1 MTSTCK
7 DGDLEDGLKPAL
19 AHVAGGLKL
28 DEAQAE
34 AAFGVVMAGEATPA
48 QIGGLLMALRVRGE
62 TVAELTGAV
71 RALRRRMLRVQAP
84 RGAIDVCGTGGDQHG
99 TLNISTA
106 VAFVLAAC
114 GVPVAKHGNRALS
127 SRAGASDVLAA
138 LGVPPVQDVAELQAE
153 LADHD
158 LAFMAAPAH
167 HPALRFA
174 AAVRAEL
181 GTRTLFNLLGPL
193 CNPASVQLQLIG
205 VYDRRW
211 LIPVVETLRRLGSAR
226 VWAVHGMID
235 GDQAG
240 QGLDELTL
248 AGPSW
253 VVALEDGVIHELV
266 ITPAMAG
273 LPPAPVAAIAGG
285 DGRHNALALEALLRG
300 ARGAYRDTVLLNA
313 AAALRVARG
322 GNMFPRTMHG
332 SGTPAAAT
340 GEAAGAA
347 EAAVLVRGLR
357 EAVREAACALDD
369 GSALAVLERLR
380 CRLRDRDHRR

>member
-1 MTSTCK
+1 MT
-7 DGDLEDGLKPAL
+7 GNPGAGLRQVL
-19 AHVAGGLKL
+19 AHVAGGQGL

-34 AAFGVVMAGEATPA
+34 AAFGVIMAGAATPA

-62 TVAELTGAV
+62 TVAEMTGAV
-71 RALRRRMLRVQAP
+71 RALRGRMTRVQAP
-84 RGAIDVCGTGGDQHG
+84 AGAIDVCGTGGDHHG

-127 SRAGASDVLAA
+127 SQAGASDVLAA
-138 LGVPPVQDVAELQAE
+138 LGVPPVRDVPLLEAE
-153 LADHD
+153 LAAHG

-167 HPALRFA
+167 HPALRHA

-193 CNPASVQLQLIG
+193 CNPASVRLQLIG
-205 VYDRRW
+205 VYERRW
-211 LIPVVETLRRLGSAR
+211 LMPVVKTLHRLGSTR
-226 VWAVHGMID
+226 IWAVHGTIA
-235 GDQAG
+235 GDLSG

-248 AGPSW
+248 AGPSQ

-266 ITPAMAG
+266 ITPELAG
-273 LPPAPVAAIAGG
+273 LPPAPVGAIAGG
-285 DGRHNALALEALLRG
+285 DAAHNAQALEALLRG
-300 ARGAYRDTVLLNA
+300 APGAYRDTVLLNA

-322 GNMFPRTMHG
+322 GNMFPRRMDG
-332 SGTPAAAT
+332 SGTRTAPG
-340 GEAAGAA
+340 GEAAGSAPAGRFAHALRAA
-347 EAAVLVRGLR
+347 VGEAA
-357 EAVREAACALDD
+357 AALDD

-380 CRLRDRDHRR
+380 CRLRDRDDRR

>member
-1 MTSTCK
+1 MTL
-7 DGDLEDGLKPAL
+7 DEYHGLKPVL
-19 AHVAGGLKL
+19 AHVAAGLGL

-34 AAFGVVMAGEATPA
+34 AAFGLIMAGEATPA

-71 RALRRRMLRVQAP
+71 RAMRGRMLRVQAP
-84 RGAIDVCGTGGDQHG
+84 AEAIDVCGTGGDNHG

-106 VAFVLAAC
+106 VAFVLAAR

-138 LGVPPVQDVAELQAE
+138 LGVPPVQDVPLLEAE
-153 LADHD
+153 LAGHG

-167 HPALRFA
+167 HPALRH
-174 AAVRAEL
+174 AAVARAEL

-193 CNPASVQLQLIG
+193 CNPASVRLQLVG
-205 VYDRRW
+205 VYDRCW
-211 LIPVVETLRRLGSAR
+211 LLPVVETLHRLGSDR
-226 VWAVHGMID
+226 VWAVHGTLD
-235 GDQAG
+235 GDPAG

-248 AGPSW
+248 AGPSD

-273 LPPAPVAAIAGG
+273 LPPAPVGAIAGG
-285 DGRHNALALEALLRG
+285 DARHNALALEALLRG

-322 GNMFPRTMHG
+322 GNMFPRSMDG
-332 SGTPAAAT
+332 GGTRPAPAL
-340 GEAAGAA
+340 EAGAA
-347 EAAVLVRGLR
+347 EAAPFVRGLR
-357 EAVREAACALDD
+357 DAVREAACALDD

-380 CRLRDRDHRR
+380 CRLRDGNDRR